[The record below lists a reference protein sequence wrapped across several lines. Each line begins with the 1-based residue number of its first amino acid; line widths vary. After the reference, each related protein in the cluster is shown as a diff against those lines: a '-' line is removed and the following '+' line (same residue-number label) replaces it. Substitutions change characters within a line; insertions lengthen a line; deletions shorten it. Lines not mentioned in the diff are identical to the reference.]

1 MATSQSQSF
10 RGGSV
15 SPGQGIHEDDIKT
28 LVINRKTDGGVAQ
41 QQIYDPLQGNTFN
54 FGRVKFK
61 LNGADV
67 GSYDPFD
74 ADKDI
79 NFAVTAGVSIPFDP
93 DGSGVMS
100 TENYTKL
107 SDALSD
113 DELVELKQPYA
124 GSYVIWR
131 VYSRGPSGVRAYS
144 VSSDKI
150 RLALIDEYGDGNQDH
165 HITATELSFG
175 SLEYMNG
182 SVTSKDLT
190 DSYQNLTLTK
200 SSYAGTAISESAGTV
215 TLEKGVYFVS
225 AKAKVMPKHG
235 TNPEKCE
242 VFFDINGWTAYKWI
256 DCSEPVG
263 TIQDLDVSF
272 LTVVNSTTTLTIQA
286 KCDTDDRVSLVG
298 GFFSVF
304 AIQNA
309 AAGGGG
315 GGGSYTATYPLEID
329 GNDDIKL
336 KYGAGLKVENNEL
349 VVDEDAIE
357 QTVADEIA
365 DIVNSRVMYTMDI
378 GAITDAVTPS
388 GNQSYC
394 IGTLFNPNMD
404 MEIDSNTNV
413 IVATSQAGSG
423 NHCYLAL
430 YELDLANG
438 EYNWVANTADIDS
451 DIHTTGYHH
460 YKFAY
465 VKDNKFKLKT
475 NKMYYFCLIG
485 DMNSVRFAGSP
496 ITEPFNTVPLY
507 LCWYADNLV
516 ANGQNVPS
524 DAASIQTQLKKF
536 VTSISPTPA
545 DPSNGIFSVGGINQN
560 RCFAAFTNI
569 VLN

>member
-15 SPGQGIHEDDIKT
+15 SPGQGIHEDDIKA
-28 LVINRKTDGGVAQ
+28 LVINRKTEGGVTQ
-41 QQIYDPLQGNTFN
+41 QLIYDPLQGNTFN

-61 LNGADV
+61 LNGVDA

-79 NFAVTAGVSIPFDP
+79 NFAVTSGVSIPFDP
-93 DGSGVMS
+93 DGSGVMN

-107 SDALSD
+107 MDAISAND
-113 DELVELKQPYA
+113 VIELHQAV
-124 GSYVIWR
+124 GSSKVTWR
-131 VYSRGPSGVRAYS
+131 IRAVGTSGIFAYS
-144 VSSDKI
+144 VDTDKI
-150 RLALIDEYGDGNQDH
+150 RLAQIDHYADGSGNH
-165 HITATELSFG
+165 PITTTELSFG

-182 SVTSKDLT
+182 SISSKDLT
-190 DSYQNLTLTK
+190 DSYQSLTLSK
-200 SSYAGTAISESAGTV
+200 SQYAGSSISESAGTV

-225 AKAKVMPKHG
+225 AKAKVMPKYG

-263 TIQDLDVSF
+263 TIQDLDISF
-272 LTVVNSTTTLTIQA
+272 LTVVNSTTTLTVQA

-309 AAGGGG
+309 ATGGG
-315 GGGSYTATYPLEID
+315 GGGSYTASYPLEID

-413 IVATSQAGSG
+413 IVATSQNGSG

-438 EYNWVANTADIDS
+438 EYNWVANTADVDS

-516 ANGQNVPS
+516 ANGQPVPS
-524 DAASIQTQLKKF
+524 DAASIQTQLQKF

-545 DPSNGIFSVGGINQN
+545 DPPNGIFSVGGINQN

-569 VLN
+569 TLN

>member
-15 SPGQGIHEDDIKT
+15 SPGQGIHEDDIKA
-28 LVINRKTDGGVAQ
+28 LVINRRTDGGVVQ
-41 QQIYDPLQGNTFN
+41 QLLYDPLQGNTFN
-54 FGRVKFK
+54 FGRIKFK
-61 LNGADV
+61 LNGTDV

-74 ADKDI
+74 ADNDI
-79 NFAVTAGVSIPFDP
+79 NFAVTSGVSIPFDP
-93 DGSGVMS
+93 DGSGVMN

-107 SDALSD
+107 MDAISAND
-113 DELVELKQPYA
+113 VIELHQAV
-124 GSYVIWR
+124 GSSKVTWR
-131 VYSRGPSGVRAYS
+131 IRAVGASGIFAYS
-144 VSSDKI
+144 VDTDKI
-150 RLALIDEYGDGNQDH
+150 RLAQIDHYADGSGNH
-165 HITATELSFG
+165 AITTTELSFG

-182 SVTSKDLT
+182 SISSKDLT
-190 DSYQNLTLTK
+190 DSYQSLTLSK
-200 SSYAGTAISESAGTV
+200 SQYAGSSISESAGTV

-272 LTVVNSTTTLTIQA
+272 LTVVNSTTTLTVQA

-315 GGGSYTATYPLEID
+315 GGSYTASYPLEID

-349 VVDEDAIE
+349 VVDEDAI
-357 QTVADEIA
+357 QQQVDDEIA
-365 DIVNSRVMYTMDI
+365 EIVNSRVMYTMDI
-378 GAITDAVTPS
+378 GAITNAVTPS

-423 NHCYLAL
+423 SHCYLAL
-430 YELDLANG
+430 YELDLASG
-438 EYNWVANTADIDS
+438 EYNWIANTADIDS

-516 ANGQNVPS
+516 ANGQPVPS

-545 DPSNGIFSVGGINQN
+545 DPSNGIFAVGGINQN

-569 VLN
+569 NLN

>member
-61 LNGADV
+61 LKGVDV

-74 ADKDI
+74 AEKNIDFD
-79 NFAVTAGVSIPFDP
+79 VSGGVVLVFDP

-100 TENYTKL
+100 DDNYTKL

-113 DELVELKQPYA
+113 DELVELKQPVA
-124 GSYVIWR
+124 GSYVVWR
-131 VYSRGPSGVRAYS
+131 VYSRGPAGVCAYT
-144 VSSDKI
+144 VQSDKI

-165 HITATELSFG
+165 HITTSELSFG

-182 SVTSKDLT
+182 SVGSKDLT
-190 DSYQNLTLTK
+190 DSYQSLALTK
-200 SSYAGTAISESAGTV
+200 SQYAGTAISESAGTV

-225 AKAKVMPKHG
+225 AKAKVMPKYG

-242 VFFDINGWTAYKWI
+242 VFFDINGWTGYKWI

-263 TIQDLDVSF
+263 TIQDIDVSF

-286 KCDTDDRVSLVG
+286 KCDTNDRVSLVG

-304 AIQNA
+304 AVQNA

-336 KYGAGLKVENNEL
+336 KYGNGLKVENNKL

-413 IVATSQAGSG
+413 IVATSQNGTG

-430 YELDLANG
+430 YELDLASG
-438 EYNWVANTADIDS
+438 EYNWVANTADVNS
-451 DIHTTGYHH
+451 DIHNTGYHH

-516 ANGQNVPS
+516 ANGQPVPS
-524 DAASIQTQLKKF
+524 DAASFQTQLQKF

-545 DPSNGIFSVGGINQN
+545 DPTNGIFSVGGINQN

-569 VLN
+569 TLN